1 MRAHA
6 LSRLFI
12 SHSSKD
18 NIAAIAFKQWLGANG
33 WPDEDVFLDLDAIG
47 AGERWKDALRKANAR
62 CEAVILLASPDALAS
77 HECLAEVRK
86 AEDFGK
92 EIIVVLLHDVAL
104 DDRRLDSY
112 RERQMA
118 DLSAPPKNHGEA
130 ITYRGE
136 QHHVRFNGD
145 ALARVKDYL
154 VKCGITPDRF
164 PWPPRDRPNAD
175 PFPGLSA
182 FTADDAGIF
191 FGRDTDILRGL
202 DSLRVLRRNGR
213 PRFMVIQA
221 ASGAGKSSFL
231 RAGLWPR
238 LTRDPDFAPIAILR
252 PAQGILTGLQG
263 LGRMLAARLSRPDR
277 PVAPGD
283 LHARL
288 MAPDAS
294 AAAAEVANLMAT
306 AAAMARDER
315 RIGDPDGRTPALV
328 LAIDQAE
335 ELFAAEDAA
344 ESERFLFLL
353 ASLMRAPPAGVEP
366 FAVLTI
372 RADSAAPLYQAIAD
386 QRLEMP
392 ETLPLLPLPQTSYRD
407 VILKPIEVIAHR
419 GQKLAIE
426 LALADRLVADATG
439 ADALPLLAF
448 TLSHLYQNFSAS
460 GRITLAQYEA
470 MGGVAGSIDMA
481 LKQALA
487 RPGDEPAIPSGKD
500 EQLDILRKAFIP
512 WLARIDPDTGV
523 PMRRVARLDEFHGP
537 SLAMVERLIEARLLV
552 ADRRASTDVIEVAH
566 ESLLRRWPA
575 LTSWLETATA
585 HLKLLEGVDRAAGE
599 WARNGRH
606 EAWLDHRAERL
617 AAAEQLAGSE
627 DYSERLGS
635 EAAAYLAAC
644 RGREETERQEKEA
657 ALAREQARLAEIARA
672 QERVAAEQARTAHV
686 QRNVRFML
694 VATALAVI
702 AGIGAGLWQHRT
714 NLAQK
719 MDLDREQVNLLA
731 EVADAE
737 LLSGNFDSALRLAI
751 EDVRLGGSEAN
762 AVTSSSAISSSGAS
776 SPAAYSPA
784 LAELAA
790 AFFQSGWR
798 LNLSGHDGGV
808 WSAAFNSDGSRIVT
822 ASNDK
827 TARIWD
833 AASGKQLVI
842 LDGHQDW
849 VLSAAF
855 SPDGKRVVTASQ
867 DGTARIWDAAS
878 GQQIMVLNGHT
889 GGVVS
894 AAYSFDGT
902 RIVTGSYDKTARI
915 WDAATGNQILT
926 LNGHDGGVW
935 KAAFSHDGTKI
946 VTASQDRT
954 ARIWDA
960 ATAKQLA
967 TLNGHDAGVWDASFS
982 FDDKQ
987 IVTASED
994 ATAIIWDVA
1003 TAKQLEL
1010 LKGHEDWV
1018 VSAAFNAT
1026 GKRVITAS
1034 QDGTARLWSATSGAQ
1049 IATLQ
1054 GHEGG
1059 VLSAAFSADGARIVT
1074 ASFDSTARLWDTATG
1089 HQIRL
1094 LRGHT
1099 APVWNASFSPDG
1111 TRVVTASEDKTAR
1124 IWDVATGKQIATL
1137 SGHQGW
1143 VVWASYS
1150 PDGTKIVTASM
1161 DGTAR
1166 IWDAATAKQIAEL
1179 DGHQGA
1185 VLSATFSADGTRI
1198 ATASYDNTARIW
1210 NAATAKQIA
1219 VLNGHQSGVLSA
1231 SFNADGTRVVTSSY
1245 DETAR
1250 IWDAATAKPL
1260 IVLRGHGGGV
1270 WDARFSPDG
1279 KRIVT
1284 ASEDRTA
1291 RIWNA
1296 STGNEIAVLR
1306 GHENW
1311 VWSASFNADGSRV
1324 LTASQDDTVRIWNAA
1339 TATEIAVLRD
1349 LESGVF
1355 SAAFN
1360 ATGTQIVTGD
1370 EQGNAR
1376 IWDASV
1382 VETPAKDLV
1391 TEVCTHRL
1399 GNLTKLTSEEMRLA
1413 GYAEGTQP
1421 IDVCAGVGAL
1431 APP

>member
-1 MRAHA
+1 M
-6 LSRLFI
+6 SRLFI

-18 NIAAIAFKQWLGANG
+18 NVAAIAFKQWLGANG
-33 WPDEDVFLDLDAIG
+33 WTDEDVFLDLDAIG
-47 AGERWKDALRKANAR
+47 AGERWKEALRKANAR
-62 CEAVILLASPDALAS
+62 CEAVILLASPDSLAS
-77 HECLAEVRK
+77 LECLAEVRK

-112 RERQMA
+112 KDRQIV
-118 DLSAPPKNHGEA
+118 DLSAPPQSHIEA
-130 ITYRGE
+130 VTYRGE
-136 QHHVRFNGD
+136 QHEIHFNGD

-164 PWPPRDRPNAD
+164 AWPPLDRPNAD

-182 FTADDAGIF
+182 FTASDAGIF
-191 FGRDTDILRGL
+191 FGRDSDILRGL

-213 PRFMVIQA
+213 PRIMVIQA

-238 LTRDPDFAPIAILR
+238 LNRDPDFAPIAILR

-263 LGRMLAARLSRPDR
+263 LGRMLAARLSRPGQ
-277 PVAPGD
+277 PVTPGD
-283 LHARL
+283 LHSKL
-288 MAPDAS
+288 MAQD
-294 AAAAEVANLMAT
+294 AAAAVAEFAKLAT
-306 AAAMARDER
+306 LAATQAHDDR
-315 RIGDPDGRTPALV
+315 RIGDADARAPALV

-335 ELFAAEDAA
+335 ELFAPEDAA

-353 ASLMRAPPAGVEP
+353 ASILREPPPGVEP
-366 FAVLTI
+366 FAVVTI
-372 RADSAAPLYQAIAD
+372 RADSAAPLFQTIAD
-386 QRLEMP
+386 QKLEMP

-407 VILKPIEVIAHR
+407 VILKPIEVIVRR
-419 GQKLAIE
+419 GQRLVIE
-426 LALADRLVADATG
+426 PALADRLVADATG

-448 TLSHLYQNFSAS
+448 TLSHLYQNFSAA
-460 GRITLAQYEA
+460 GRMTLAQYEA
-470 MGGVAGSIDMA
+470 MGGISGSIDMA

-487 RPGDEPAIPSGKD
+487 HPGDEPAIPAEKE
-500 EQLDILRKAFIP
+500 EQLAVLRRSFIP

-523 PMRRVARLDEFHGP
+523 PMRRVARLDEFHGA

-552 ADRRASTDVIEVAH
+552 ADRRASIDVIEVAH

-575 LTSWLETATA
+575 LTSWLETAA
-585 HLKLLEGVDRAAGE
+585 AQLKLIEGVDRAAGE
-599 WARNGRH
+599 WARNGRL

-617 AAAEQLAGSE
+617 AAAEQLASSQ
-627 DYSERLGS
+627 DYRDRLGS
-635 EAAAYLAAC
+635 EGAAYLAAC
-644 RGREETERQEKEA
+644 RAHEETQRQEKEQ

-672 QERVAAEQARTAHV
+672 QDRVAAEQARTTRV
-686 QRNVRFML
+686 QRIAIVML
-694 VATALAVI
+694 GAIALAVI
-702 AGIGAGLWQHRT
+702 AGIGAGIWQHRT

-719 MDLDREQVNLLA
+719 KDLDREQVNLLA

-751 EDVRLGGSEAN
+751 EDVRLDGADAN
-762 AVTSSSAISSSGAS
+762 AAVST
-776 SPAAYSPA
+776 AASPA

-790 AFFQSGWR
+790 AFFESGWR
-798 LNLSGHDGGV
+798 LNLSGHNGGV
-808 WSAAFNSDGSRIVT
+808 WSAAFNAAGTRIVT

-827 TARIWD
+827 TARVWD
-833 AASGKQLVI
+833 AASGKQIVVLK
-842 LDGHQDW
+842 GHQDW

-855 SPDGKRVVTASQ
+855 SPDGTRIVTASQ
-867 DGTARIWDAAS
+867 DGTARIWDATS
-878 GQQIMVLNGHT
+878 GQQLTVLSGHS

-894 AAYSFDGT
+894 AAFSFDGA
-902 RIVTGSYDKTARI
+902 RIVTASYDKTARI
-915 WDAATGNQILT
+915 WDVATGQQIAVLS
-926 LNGHDGGVW
+926 GHDGGVW
-935 KAAFSHDGTKI
+935 KAAFSHDGTRI
-946 VTASQDRT
+946 VTASEDGT
-954 ARIWDA
+954 ARIWDV
-960 ATAKQLA
+960 ATAKQIAVLS
-967 TLNGHDAGVWDASFS
+967 GHDAGVWDASFS
-982 FDDKQ
+982 FDDKR

-1003 TAKQLEL
+1003 TTKQLQV

-1018 VSAAFNAT
+1018 VTAAFNST

-1034 QDGTARLWSATSGAQ
+1034 QDGTARLWNATTGEL

-1074 ASFDSTARLWDTATG
+1074 ASFDTTARLWDTATG
-1089 HQIRL
+1089 HEIRL

-1111 TRVVTASEDKTAR
+1111 SRVVTASEDKTAR
-1124 IWDVATGKQIATL
+1124 IWNVATGKQIATL

-1150 PDGTKIVTASM
+1150 PDGTRIVTASM

-1166 IWDAATAKQIAEL
+1166 IWDATTAKQIAVL
-1179 DGHQGA
+1179 SGHQGA
-1185 VLSATFSADGTRI
+1185 VLCATYSADGTRI
-1198 ATASYDNTARIW
+1198 VTASYDNTARIW
-1210 NAATAKQIA
+1210 NAATGAQIA
-1219 VLNGHQSGVLSA
+1219 VLTGHQSGILSA

-1250 IWDAATAKPL
+1250 IWDAATAKQL
-1260 IVLRGHGGGV
+1260 IVLRGHSGGV

-1279 KRIVT
+1279 KRVVT

-1291 RIWNA
+1291 RIWDA
-1296 STGNEIAVLR
+1296 SNGNEIAVLR

-1311 VWSASFNADGSRV
+1311 VWSASFSPDGSRI

-1360 ATGTQIVTGD
+1360 AAGTQIVTGD

-1382 VETPAKDLV
+1382 VETPAKDIV
-1391 TEVCTHRL
+1391 AEVCSHRL
-1399 GNLTKLTSEEMRLA
+1399 GNLTKLTGEEMRLA
-1413 GYAEGTQP
+1413 GYPANTKP
-1421 IDVCAGVGAL
+1421 IDVCAGIDGA